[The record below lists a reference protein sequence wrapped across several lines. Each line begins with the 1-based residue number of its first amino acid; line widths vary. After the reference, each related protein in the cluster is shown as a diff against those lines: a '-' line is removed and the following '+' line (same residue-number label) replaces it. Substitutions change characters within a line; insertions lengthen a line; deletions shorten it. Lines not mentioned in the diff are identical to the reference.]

1 MYKLGIIGVGNMG
14 GAILRGVLESKNLD
28 PSEIIMFERNKDKI
42 KDLLDK
48 GVSLGKSEEEV
59 FNDSE
64 NILLSIKP
72 QSFKELGKKISG
84 KISDEKV
91 LISIAAGVSL
101 DQMKEFF
108 SHEKNIRIMPN
119 TPALIGRGMSAI
131 VPSESISDDERTFV
145 EEIFKSVGEV
155 TTTIDEK
162 KIDAYSAVA
171 GCMPAFVYM
180 FIEAAADAGVK
191 NGLKR
196 DEAYKYVSQAVM
208 GSAEMVLKTGKHPGE
223 LKDQVTSPGG
233 TTIRGVVS
241 LEKNGF
247 RNAVIE
253 GVDESANAKIDL

>member
-28 PSEIIMFERNKDKI
+28 PAEIIMFERNKDKI
-42 KDLLDK
+42 KDLLNK

-101 DQMKEFF
+101 DHMKEFF

-131 VPSESISDDERTFV
+131 VPGESISDDERTFV

-208 GSAEMVLKTGKHPGE
+208 GSAEMILKTGKHPGE

>member
-28 PSEIIMFERNKDKI
+28 SSEIIMFERNKDKI

-48 GVSLGKSEEEV
+48 GVTLGKSEEEV

>member
-1 MYKLGIIGVGNMG
+1 
-14 GAILRGVLESKNLD
+14 
-28 PSEIIMFERNKDKI
+28 
-42 KDLLDK
+42 
-48 GVSLGKSEEEV
+48 
-59 FNDSE
+59 
-64 NILLSIKP
+64 
-72 QSFKELGKKISG
+72 
-84 KISDEKV
+84 
-91 LISIAAGVSL
+91 
-101 DQMKEFF
+101 
-108 SHEKNIRIMPN
+108 
-119 TPALIGRGMSAI
+119 
-131 VPSESISDDERTFV
+131 
-145 EEIFKSVGEV
+145 
-155 TTTIDEK
+155 
-162 KIDAYSAVA
+162 
-171 GCMPAFVYM
+171 MPAFVYM